1 MKQVT
6 VGQKVVGS
14 LLVVVGV
21 LGLIIPFL
29 PGIILIIIGFA
40 VFNGR
45 NIGEAFD
52 DIKKM
57 FTRKRK

>member
-6 VGQKVVGS
+6 VGQKVVGG
-14 LLVVVGV
+14 LLVFVGV

-29 PGIILIIIGFA
+29 PGIILIIIGLA
-40 VFNGR
+40 VFDGR

-52 DIKKM
+52 DIKKKIWR
-57 FTRKRK
+57 RK